1 MELAC
6 DFLQTI
12 SRKRDGTQATIN
24 GIHFGCD
31 FFKAL
36 DTFIVYSIQTGK
48 LIKQTGKILMLLIKH
63 FAMFSLPLVEFI
75 CRNFQILKCLSHKI
89 IEHHIKFI
97 NNLSQLINKRFRGHL
112 REFLCEFC
120 KRFFC
125 CLPVISH
132 FLTDKPYLR
141 YK

>member
-12 SRKRDGTQATIN
+12 SRKRDGTQAAIN

-48 LIKQTGKILMLLIKH
+48 LIKQTGKVLMLLIKH

-75 CRNFQILKCLSHKI
+75 CGNFQILKCLSHKI

-97 NNLSQLINKRFRGHL
+97 NNLSQFIDKGFGRHL
-112 REFLCEFC
+112 REFFREFREC
-120 KRFFC
+120 FFC

-132 FLTDKPYLR
+132 FLTNKPYLGH
-141 YK
+141 K